1 MTRAF
6 TISGIRVDHQTAP
19 VATLEAVNRRD
30 PADRLDEL
38 SGRDQVE
45 EAFLLQTCNRVEEY
59 VVTKTPAAGEEAL
72 ADFGAEL
79 DAEAV
84 RRTDHESSLRHL
96 LRVSAGLESQVLGED
111 QILGQ
116 VRSAY
121 RVAQEAGTIGPVFEA
136 ALLKAIHI
144 GERAR
149 TETGINDGTVSLGSA
164 AIELAGRTHELPE
177 ETALVLGAGEM
188 ATVLVNGL
196 ATHGI
201 GELRV
206 LNRTPDRAAALA
218 DEVAMPVDT
227 APLDEIAEHIAAA
240 DLVFSST
247 ASEAPVIKPTH
258 VEAAGSTRLIDLGQ
272 PRDVDPTVAD
282 HPDIAVDDLDA
293 LEAVTEATH
302 ADRREAAAAVEAIV
316 DEEFELLID
325 QYKRRR
331 ADAVIRGMYQGAELV
346 KKRELETALRK
357 LEADGSLTPDQ
368 REVIEGLADSL
379 VDQLLAVPTESLR
392 DAAAED
398 DWETVASA
406 IELFDPALMGEEAPA
421 ELRSLAEEA
430 GGAADATD
438 G

>member
-6 TISGIRVDHQTAP
+6 TISGVRVDHQTAP
-19 VATLEAVNRRD
+19 VAALGSVNRPD

-38 SGRDQVE
+38 SGREQVE

-59 VVTKTPAAGEEAL
+59 VVTKTPAAGEAAL
-72 ADFGAEL
+72 ADFGGEL
-79 DAEAV
+79 DEEAV

-121 RVAQEAGTIGPVFEA
+121 RAAKEAGTIGPVFEA
-136 ALLKAIHI
+136 ALLKAIHV

-164 AIELAGRTHELPE
+164 AIELAARSHELAE
-177 ETALVLGAGEM
+177 ETAIVVGAGEM

-206 LNRTPDRAAALA
+206 LNRTPERAAALA
-218 DEVAMPVDT
+218 DEVAMHVET
-227 APLDEIAEHIAAA
+227 AALDEIAEHIAAA

-247 ASEAPVIKPTH
+247 ASEAPVIKPDH
-258 VEAAGSTRLIDLGQ
+258 VEGAGSTRLIDLGQ

-282 HPDIAVDDLDA
+282 HPDVAVDDLDA

-331 ADAVIRGMYQGAELV
+331 ADAVIRGMYQGAEAM
-346 KKRELETALRK
+346 KQRELETALKK
-357 LEADGSLTPDQ
+357 LEADQSLTAEQ
-368 REVIEGLADSL
+368 REVIERLADSL

-398 DWETVASA
+398 DWDTVASA
-406 IELFDPALMGEEAPA
+406 IELFDPALMEEEPPA